1 MFCLVYLQ
9 HHKDQLKVVI
19 YGSKINVLEEAGAV
33 SVHYLLTYD
42 STHIH
47 TSLPN
52 VYKKK
57 TGRQFDDTL

>member
-1 MFCLVYLQ
+1 MGARS
-9 HHKDQLKVVI
+9 I
-19 YGSKINVLEEAGAV
+19 LEEAGAV

-42 STHIH
+42 LTPIH

-57 TGRQFDDTL
+57 SGRQFDDTL